1 MKTAFAYWENR
12 IAPVFDTARDLL
24 LVESEEERITRE
36 ERLPLADEPPLA
48 RTLRLVELGVETL
61 VCGAISRA
69 LQEML
74 LAYGI
79 RVQGFVA
86 GDLHEVVRAWLEGK
100 MNQEVFAMPGCLGR
114 GGHGRWSADKENIM
128 QGRGRNSGAGG
139 GQGQGAGRR
148 QGQGIGQGIGQG
160 MGQGS
165 GQGMGQGMAGR
176 GRRGGA
182 LAGGPAGACVCP
194 KCGHQQSH
202 ERGRP
207 CVEQACPQCGTS
219 LVRS

>member
-48 RTLRLVELGVETL
+48 RTLRLVELGIETL

-79 RVQGFVA
+79 RVRGFVA
-86 GDLHEVVRAWLEGK
+86 GDLHEVVSAWLEGK

-114 GGHGRWSADKENIM
+114 GGHGRWSADKENNM

-148 QGQGIGQGIGQG
+148 QGQG
-160 MGQGS
+160 MGQGA

-176 GRRGGA
+176 GRRGGS

-207 CVEQACPQCGTS
+207 CVEQVCPQCGTS

>member
-24 LVESEEERITRE
+24 LVESEGERITRE

-79 RVQGFVA
+79 RVRGFVA

-128 QGRGRNSGAGG
+128 QGRGRNTGAGG
-139 GQGQGAGRR
+139 GQGQGTGRR
-148 QGQGIGQGIGQG
+148 Q
-160 MGQGS
+160 GQGS
-165 GQGMGQGMAGR
+165 GQGMGQGSAGR
-176 GRRGGA
+176 GCRGGA

>member
-24 LVESEEERITRE
+24 LVESEGERITRE
-36 ERLPLADEPPLA
+36 ERLSLADEPPLA

-74 LAYGI
+74 LTYGI

-128 QGRGRNSGAGG
+128 QGRGRNTGAGG

-148 QGQGIGQGIGQG
+148 QGQG
-160 MGQGS
+160 MGQGA

>member
-1 MKTAFAYWENR
+1 MKTAFAFWEDR

-24 LVESEEERITRE
+24 LVESEGERITRE
-36 ERLPLADEPPLA
+36 ERLPLPDEPPLA
-48 RTLRLVELGVETL
+48 RTLRLVELGVGTL

-74 LAYGI
+74 SAYGI
-79 RVQGFVA
+79 QVRGFVA
-86 GDLHEVVRAWLEGK
+86 GNLHEVVRVWLEDK

-114 GGHGRWSADKENIM
+114 GGHGRWSTDKENIM
-128 QGRGRNSGAGG
+128 QGRGRNTGAGG
-139 GQGQGAGRR
+139 GQGKGAGRR
-148 QGQGIGQGIGQG
+148 QGQG

-165 GQGMGQGMAGR
+165 GQSMGQGMGQGMGGH
-176 GRRGGA
+176 GRRGGV
-182 LAGGPAGACVCP
+182 GPAGACACP
-194 KCGHQQSH
+194 KCGHLQSH

-207 CVEQACPQCGTS
+207 CVEQVCPQCGTS

>member
-24 LVESEEERITRE
+24 LVESEGEHITRE

-128 QGRGRNSGAGG
+128 QGRGRNTGAGG

-148 QGQGIGQGIGQG
+148 QGQGIGQG

-165 GQGMGQGMAGR
+165 GQGMGQGSAGR

>member
-12 IAPVFDTARDLL
+12 IAPVFDTARNLL
-24 LVESEEERITRE
+24 LVESEGERITRE

-48 RTLRLVELGVETL
+48 RTLRLVDLGVETL

-74 LAYGI
+74 PAYGI
-79 RVQGFVA
+79 KVRGFVA
-86 GDLHEVVRAWLEGK
+86 GDLNEVVRAWLEEK

-114 GGHGRWSADKENIM
+114 GGHGRWSADKENNM
-128 QGRGRNSGAGG
+128 QGRGRNTGAGG

-148 QGQGIGQGIGQG
+148 QGQGQGQGQG

-165 GQGMGQGMAGR
+165 GQGMGQGSAGR
-176 GRRGGA
+176 GRRGGV
-182 LAGGPAGACVCP
+182 LAGGPAGASVCP
-194 KCGHQQSH
+194 KCGHQQTH

-219 LVRS
+219 LVKS

>member
-1 MKTAFAYWENR
+1 MKTAFAHWEDR
-12 IAPVFDTARDLL
+12 IAPVFDTARELL
-24 LVESEEERITRE
+24 LVESEEGRVTRE

-48 RTLRLVELGVETL
+48 RTLRLVTMGVETL

-69 LQEML
+69 LQEL
-74 LAYGI
+74 LQAYGI
-79 RVQGFVA
+79 QVQGFVA
-86 GDLHEVVRAWLEGK
+86 GDLNEVVRAWLEGK

-114 GGHGRWSADKENIM
+114 GGHGRWSADKEKSM
-128 QGRGRNSGAGG
+128 QGRGRNTGAGG

-148 QGQGIGQGIGQG
+148 QGQGMGQGAGQG
-160 MGQGS
+160 MGQGL
-165 GQGMGQGMAGR
+165 GGR
-176 GRRGGA
+176 GRRGGV
-182 LAGGPAGACVCP
+182 LAGGPAGACICP
-194 KCGHQQSH
+194 KCGHQQTH

>member
-24 LVESEEERITRE
+24 LVESEGERITRE
-36 ERLPLADEPPLA
+36 ERLSLADEPPLA

-74 LAYGI
+74 LTYGI

-128 QGRGRNSGAGG
+128 QGRGRNTGAGG

-148 QGQGIGQGIGQG
+148 QGQGMGQGAGQG

-165 GQGMGQGMAGR
+165 AGR

>member
-79 RVQGFVA
+79 RVRGFVA
-86 GDLHEVVRAWLEGK
+86 GDLHEVIRAWLEGK

-114 GGHGRWSADKENIM
+114 GGHGRWSADKENNM

-148 QGQGIGQGIGQG
+148 QGQGMGQGAGQG

-165 GQGMGQGMAGR
+165 AGR

-182 LAGGPAGACVCP
+182 PAGGPAGGPAGAGGCP
-194 KCGHQQSH
+194 TCGHQARH
-202 ERGRP
+202 VRGRP
-207 CVEQACPQCGTS
+207 GVEQVCPQCGTS

>member
-24 LVESEEERITRE
+24 LVESEGERVTRE
-36 ERLPLADEPPLA
+36 ERLLLADEPPLA

-79 RVQGFVA
+79 RVRGFVA

-114 GGHGRWSADKENIM
+114 GGHGRWSADKENNM

-148 QGQGIGQGIGQG
+148 QGQG
-160 MGQGS
+160 MGQGA
-165 GQGMGQGMAGR
+165 GQCIGQGMAGR

-207 CVEQACPQCGTS
+207 CVEQTCPQCGTS

>member
-1 MKTAFAYWENR
+1 MIAMKTAFAYWENR

-24 LVESEEERITRE
+24 LVESEGEHITRE

-74 LAYGI
+74 LTYGI

-128 QGRGRNSGAGG
+128 QGRGRNTGAGG

-148 QGQGIGQGIGQG
+148 QGQG
-160 MGQGS
+160 MGQGA

-202 ERGRP
+202 ERGCP

>member
-24 LVESEEERITRE
+24 LVESEGERVTRE
-36 ERLPLADEPPLA
+36 ERLLLADEPPLA

-79 RVQGFVA
+79 RVRGFVA

-100 MNQEVFAMPGCLGR
+100 MNQEAFAMPGCLGR
-114 GGHGRWSADKENIM
+114 GGHGRWSVDKENIM
-128 QGRGRNSGAGG
+128 QGRGRNTGAGG

-148 QGQGIGQGIGQG
+148 QGQG

-165 GQGMGQGMAGR
+165 GQGMGQGSAGR
-176 GRRGGA
+176 GRRRGA

-219 LVRS
+219 LVRA